1 MRKRNVFFQFLLQS
15 WYGFIFFAKAMFS
28 SKNKNDMED
37 GKKND
42 ADIADQKPPA
52 MRLWEE

>member
-15 WYGFIFFAKAMFS
+15 WHGFVFFAKAMFS

-42 ADIADQKPPA
+42 TDIADQKPPA
-52 MRLWEE
+52 MRFWEE